1 MKVRFKRLCDDA
13 VIPSK
18 AHPSDAGFDLTAV
31 SKSVDGDGNI
41 VYGFGI
47 ALEIPEGYVGLIFPR
62 SSIARQD
69 LLLSNSVGVIDAH
82 YRGEITAK
90 FKRCLK
96 IHDYGFGNRAESRAS
111 RYKEYEIGDRIAQL
125 VIVPIP
131 DIELVESGE
140 LSATDR
146 GTGGY
151 GSTGK

>member
-1 MKVRFKRLCDDA
+1 MKVRFKRLCDGA

-82 YRGEITAK
+82 YRGEITVK

-111 RYKEYEIGDRIAQL
+111 RYKGYEIGDRIAQL